1 MTSSI
6 TSPYAPDIEKV
17 RAWIEAKIAARLFV
31 EVVTAIV
38 ALLVRM
44 RDANVELFTK
54 LADLKRRRPPSETL
68 ARLDRQLVLPLFAT
82 VPPKKKRG
90 PTSKDRSNHPGRRAF
105 PDYLERVPEKNDV
118 PKEQRSCPA
127 CGAEMVTI
135 GVVCCET
142 LDVIPARFVVQRRE
156 DEIVECPR
164 DRTQRVAEPP
174 PQIVEGGVLSDTLLV
189 EAVCD
194 KYIEH
199 LPLERQCARFARAG
213 IFVATQTLGRGVA
226 ATLDLFEPIAKAIE
240 ARARGPG
247 LLGTDASAIPVLD
260 PDAPMGIRSGTMWCW
275 TNARWVA
282 FFYSA
287 VGDSDSVKRF
297 LGEDLGRTVQC
308 DGTSVTTFL
317 ERSGGKRPGC
327 WSHGRR
333 RFVDAARVGD
343 VIAREGLLLIA
354 KIFVVERASAIA
366 GDNAE
371 QRRERRQR
379 DTAPILADLRMW
391 LDDKR
396 GVIPPKTALGRALG
410 YLHRQWHRLVL
421 FLDDGNVEATNNRR
435 ERELRRLVLGRKNW
449 LFTWLDD
456 GATRT
461 AHILSIVASCIAHD
475 INPRAYLHGVAKLI
489 VHGWPRA
496 RLDDLLPDRILA
508 IDPSLYVGDDE
519 FLIVD
524 PPRALP

>member
-1 MTSSI
+1 VTSLSTSS
-6 TSPYAPDIEKV
+6 YVPDIEKV
-17 RAWIEAKIAARLFV
+17 RAWIEEKIAARLFV

-38 ALLVRM
+38 GLLVRM

-54 LADLKRRRPPSETL
+54 LSDLKRRRPPSEKL
-68 ARLDRQLVLPLFAT
+68 ARLERQLVLPLFVL
-82 VPPKKKRG
+82 VPPTKKRG
-90 PTSKDRSNHPGRRAF
+90 PKTTERDNHPGRRAF
-105 PDYLERVPEKNDV
+105 PDYLERVPKKNDV
-118 PKEQRSCPA
+118 PKELRSCTA
-127 CGAEMVTI
+127 CGAAMVTV
-135 GVVCCET
+135 GVMCCET
-142 LDVIPARFVVQRRE
+142 LDVIPARFVVQRRQ
-156 DEIVECPR
+156 DEIIECPHDHTR
-164 DRTQRVAEPP
+164 RVADPP
-174 PQIVEGGVLSDTLLV
+174 PQIVEGGVLTDTLLV

-213 IFVATQTLGRGVA
+213 IFVASQTLGRGVA
-226 ATLDLFEPIAKAIE
+226 ATLDLVEPIAKAIE

-260 PDAPMGIRSGTMWCW
+260 PEAPMGIRSGTMWCW

-282 FFYSA
+282 FFYSP

-297 LGEDLGRTVQC
+297 LGDDLARTVQC
-308 DGTSVTTFL
+308 DGTSVTSFL

-343 VIAREGLLLIA
+343 VIACEGLLLIA
-354 KIFVVERASAIA
+354 KLFVVERASALA

-371 QRRERRQR
+371 QRRARRQR
-379 DTAPILADLRMW
+379 DTAPILVDLRTW

-396 GVIPPKTALGRALG
+396 GVIPPKTPLGRALG
-410 YLHRQWHRLVL
+410 YLHRQWQRLVL
-421 FLDDGNVEATNNRR
+421 FLDDGNIEATNNRR

-449 LFTWLDD
+449 LFTWMDD

-461 AHILSIVASCIAHD
+461 ARVLSIIASCIAHD
-475 INPRAYLHGVAKLI
+475 VNPRAYLHAVAKLV
-489 VHGWPRA
+489 VHGWPNS
-496 RLDDLLPDRILA
+496 RLDELLPDRILKLV
-508 IDPSLYVGDDE
+508 PSLYVGDDE
-519 FLIVD
+519 LLTLHATS
-524 PPRALP
+524 ALA